1 MLTVKTFLFS
11 ALVFLSS
18 ALYAVEPIQTSF
30 LSSTAV
36 SGYDTVAY
44 FTEGV
49 AIKGTK
55 EFAHE
60 WMDAKWLF
68 SSEENLEL
76 FKAKPEFFMPQFG
89 GYCAYAVGLGKTA
102 RGNPTQFTVV
112 DGKLYLNYNSKTKVL
127 WEDDQEELISAAE
140 KHWPELLAK

>member
-76 FKAKPEFFMPQFG
+76 FKAKPEFFTPQFG